1 VLTQL
6 ATKKPVAGPNLGDD
20 DGGRDLHDGV
30 DDGEDGGEV
39 VVLQVGSLGE
49 QEWKRRDLEG
59 GADSPDCLGSCQD
72 PREKANVSDEKET
85 L

>member
-1 VLTQL
+1 MLTQL
-6 ATKKPVAGPNLGDD
+6 ATEKPVAGPNLGDD

-39 VVLQVGSLGE
+39 VVLEVGSSGE